1 MTSRIFRSICLV
13 ALAVFLSCLILIMGV
28 MYEYFS
34 GVQQKQ
40 LKMQTSLAAQGVN
53 NEGYDYLD
61 GLETDEFRL
70 TWISPD
76 GTVLYDSQTDSSTME
91 NHLEREEIR
100 EAFET
105 GYGESVRYSSTMMER
120 SLYSAKLTQDGSV
133 LRLSI
138 SQNTI
143 LILVLG
149 MAQPI
154 CIVFAVAIILSL
166 FLASRISKK
175 IVKPLNSINLD
186 KPLENDGYDELY
198 PLLHRIDSQQK
209 QLKRQSTEL
218 NRRKNEL
225 DAIIE
230 EMNEGLVLINKKGT
244 ILSINRAAAKLLD
257 TDMHITGDN
266 LFAICRSGDIHE
278 ALELAADG
286 HRTEKITELHGEHYH
301 IDASPVISEK
311 SVSGAALLIY
321 NVSEKEK
328 SEEIRREFTA
338 NVSHELKTPLHSISG
353 YAELLKNGMVK
364 DDDVAPFSKKI
375 YSEAQRMI
383 QLIDDIINLS
393 HLDEGA
399 DDMKRE
405 DVDLYT
411 LAENAVSSVENEA
424 QNADVAIEL
433 TGETAVVNGISQL
446 LFGMIY
452 NLCDNA
458 VKYNRAGGKVSVDV
472 RSNEDSVIL
481 TVSDTGIGIPEEHKE
496 RVFERFYRVNKS
508 HSKEVGGTGL
518 GLSIVKHSAM
528 IHNAKI
534 TLNSVLNEGTT
545 ITVVFPKN
553 N

>member
-34 GVQQKQ
+34 GVQQEQ
-40 LKMQTSLAAQGVN
+40 LRMQTSLAAQGVS
-53 NEGYDYLD
+53 NEGYDYLT
-61 GLETDEFRL
+61 GLGTDEFRL
-70 TWISPD
+70 TWISAD
-76 GTVLYDSQTDSSTME
+76 GTVLYDSKTDSSTME

-105 GYGESVRYSSTMMER
+105 GYGESVRYSSTIMER
-120 SLYSAKLTQDGSV
+120 SLYSAQLMKDGSV

-175 IVKPLNSINLD
+175 IVKPLNNINLD
-186 KPLENDGYDELY
+186 NPMSNDGYDELY

-218 NRRKNEL
+218 NRRQNEL

-230 EMNEGLVLINKKGT
+230 GMNEGLVLINKKGT

-257 TDMHITGDN
+257 TDTHITGDN
-266 LFAICRSGDIHE
+266 LLSICSGGDIHE
-278 ALELAADG
+278 ALSLAVDG
-286 HRTEKITELHGEHYH
+286 QRTEKITELHGEHYH
-301 IDASPVISEK
+301 IDASPVFSEK
-311 SVSGAALLIY
+311 SVSGAALLVY

-353 YAELLKNGMVK
+353 YAELMKNGMVK
-364 DDDVAPFSKKI
+364 DVDIAPFSKKI

-411 LAENAVSSVENEA
+411 LAENAVSSIENEA
-424 QNADVAIEL
+424 QNANVDIEL
-433 TGETAVVNGISQL
+433 TGSTAVINGISQL
-446 LFGMIY
+446 LFGMVY

-472 RSNEDSVIL
+472 RSNDDSVVL
-481 TVSDTGIGIPEEHKE
+481 TVSDTGIGIPEEHQE

-534 TLNSVLNEGTT
+534 TLHSVLDEGTT
-545 ITVVFPKN
+545 VTVVFPKN
-553 N
+553 I

>member
-186 KPLENDGYDELY
+186 KPLEND
-198 PLLHRIDSQQK
+198 
-209 QLKRQSTEL
+209 
-218 NRRKNEL
+218 
-225 DAIIE
+225 
-230 EMNEGLVLINKKGT
+230 
-244 ILSINRAAAKLLD
+244 
-257 TDMHITGDN
+257 
-266 LFAICRSGDIHE
+266 
-278 ALELAADG
+278 
-286 HRTEKITELHGEHYH
+286 
-301 IDASPVISEK
+301 
-311 SVSGAALLIY
+311 
-321 NVSEKEK
+321 
-328 SEEIRREFTA
+328 
-338 NVSHELKTPLHSISG
+338 
-353 YAELLKNGMVK
+353 
-364 DDDVAPFSKKI
+364 
-375 YSEAQRMI
+375 
-383 QLIDDIINLS
+383 
-393 HLDEGA
+393 
-399 DDMKRE
+399 
-405 DVDLYT
+405 
-411 LAENAVSSVENEA
+411 
-424 QNADVAIEL
+424 
-433 TGETAVVNGISQL
+433 
-446 LFGMIY
+446 
-452 NLCDNA
+452 
-458 VKYNRAGGKVSVDV
+458 
-472 RSNEDSVIL
+472 
-481 TVSDTGIGIPEEHKE
+481 
-496 RVFERFYRVNKS
+496 
-508 HSKEVGGTGL
+508 
-518 GLSIVKHSAM
+518 
-528 IHNAKI
+528 
-534 TLNSVLNEGTT
+534 
-545 ITVVFPKN
+545 
-553 N
+553 